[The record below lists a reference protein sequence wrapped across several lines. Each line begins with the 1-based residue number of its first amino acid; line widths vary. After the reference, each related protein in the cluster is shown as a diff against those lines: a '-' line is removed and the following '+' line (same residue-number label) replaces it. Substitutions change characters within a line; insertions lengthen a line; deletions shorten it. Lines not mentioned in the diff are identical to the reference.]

1 MSYRL
6 TKQGRENFRKWKLC
20 SNGEFVLPSWVTEA
34 HIDCFIGFD
43 MVWFFIA
50 DLYCVDHNVR
60 SDAVSVW
67 PMLLSS
73 ELCCRQHTF
82 PNYSY

>member
-34 HIDCFIGFD
+34 HIDCNKGFD

-50 DLYCVDHNVR
+50 NLYYVEHDERIDL
-60 SDAVSVW
+60 VSVW
-67 PMLLSS
+67 RMLLGS
-73 ELCCRQHTF
+73 ELCSCQDTF
-82 PNYSY
+82 PNYS